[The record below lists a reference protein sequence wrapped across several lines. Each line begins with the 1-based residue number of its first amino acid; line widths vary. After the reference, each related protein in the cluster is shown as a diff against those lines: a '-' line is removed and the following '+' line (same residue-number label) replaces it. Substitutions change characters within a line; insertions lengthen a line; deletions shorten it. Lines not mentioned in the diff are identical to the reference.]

1 MNKDR
6 TFWECVYDARREGL
20 IPRVWRTGELIV
32 LLTAPVGR
40 FSPSTVS
47 VDPYNYSVS
56 REGNA
61 IGYFV
66 KRGEE
71 PKAWRVARGE
81 FQLIVDPED
90 DTYRQNTQR
99 ELAKKRA
106 GELVAQIRLA
116 GRHQTGQRVQ
126 RGSQTAT
133 QTSTSPTGV
142 RHARTPG
149 SYKSASIALDDLD
162 RRNMAKLST
171 EQKALH
177 IVEKHIRDQYGDR
190 AEIKEDR
197 NGANLRI
204 SVDGKTEKRIEV
216 KGTASSNIA
225 WSQLKVS
232 SQKSHDFLESGDAS
246 MYRVVDV
253 DDPQPRIYMLTYGRD
268 FTLEPEARWAVRPTM
283 LENDRYPLRGRHYRY
298 DLPYDPVAQD
308 DWETLE

>member
-1 MNKDR
+1 MNEDR

-40 FSPSTVS
+40 FSPNTVS
-47 VDPYNYSVS
+47 VDPYNYSIS

-66 KRGEE
+66 KRGED

-106 GELVAQIRLA
+106 GELVSQIRLA
-116 GRHQTGQRVQ
+116 GRHQTGQRAQ
-126 RGSQTAT
+126 RGSQTTT
-133 QTSTSPTGV
+133 QTSTAPTGIRRV
-142 RHARTPG
+142 RTPG
-149 SYKSASIALDDLD
+149 SYKSVSIALDDLD

-197 NGANLRI
+197 DGVDLRV
-204 SVDGKTEKRIEV
+204 SVDGQTVERIEV
-216 KGTASSNIA
+216 KGTKSKDIA

-232 SQKSHDFLESGDAS
+232 SQKSHDALKGGAP
-246 MYRVVDV
+246 MYRVVDI
-253 DDPQPRIYMLTYGRD
+253 DGTQPRIHVLTYGRD
-268 FTLEPEARWAVRPTM
+268 FTLEPEARWVVRPTM
-283 LENDRYPLRGRHYRY
+283 LENDRYPLRGRRYRY

>member
-197 NGANLRI
+197 DGVDLRVE
-204 SVDGKTEKRIEV
+204 VDGQTVERIEV
-216 KGTASSNIA
+216 KGTKSKDIA

-232 SQKSHDFLESGDAS
+232 SQKSHDALKGGAP

-253 DDPQPRIYMLTYGRD
+253 DGTQPRIYVLTYGRD